1 MKMPQITVMRS
12 KFTPP
17 MFSRIAGRVT
27 KIGLIWLLT
36 VASLVYSLTGCLT
49 TPLLT
54 EVSIHPQSIS
64 PNGDEIND
72 TATLRI
78 PVGRRANVTVILLDA
93 QGTEI
98 MLRDRVTRAPD
109 DYELAF
115 NGAVKVGDTGNSRV
129 LPDGEYVFRV
139 IVEDVDG
146 GERVEKE
153 ASLTIT
159 NADTTPVEISG
170 LATSLEIISPNGDAI
185 DDEVRVSYGLN
196 KLSTTQVYA
205 LAESGRRYLIEPPL
219 EKNATLQSHIWN
231 GASGDKV
238 VPDGD
243 YQFVVEAWDEA
254 GNFSVAYTPIRIEN
268 GGVSRLEIV
277 DAKISPVAL
286 AKGGVL
292 NVRITVKNT
301 GETRLKT
308 MGPPP
313 DTIYTTEMNFASF
326 RDPDDPNIALYFER
340 PGVWRVGIGW
350 TNAPQ
355 NLPIRWGLF
364 ADFERELLP
373 GEEATVTG
381 QIQVMESSTRELTFY
396 ASVVQEGVGFPG
408 GQVGHTRV
416 KVSF

>member
-1 MKMPQITVMRS
+1 MPRTTRVRYYLS
-12 KFTPP
+12 PP
-17 MFSRIAGRVT
+17 RTRCIRDRLSRTSA
-27 KIGLIWLLT
+27 IWFL
-36 VASLVYSLTGCLT
+36 VIASLLYPLTGCLT
-49 TPLLT
+49 SPLLGDVT
-54 EVSIHPQSIS
+54 IHPQSIS

-72 TATLRI
+72 SATLRI
-78 PVGRRANVTVILLDA
+78 PLGRRANVTVILID
-93 QGTEI
+93 GKGNEI
-98 MLRDRVTRAPD
+98 ILRVGVTRAPD

-115 NGAVKVGDTGNSRV
+115 NGAVKVGDAGNSRV

-146 GERVEKE
+146 GDREQQE
-153 ASLTIT
+153 ATLTIT
-159 NADTTPVEISG
+159 NADTTPVEISD
-170 LATSLEIISPNGDAI
+170 LATSLATISPNGDAI

-205 LAESGRRYLIEPPL
+205 QAESGRRYLIEPPL
-219 EKNATLQSHIWN
+219 KKNATLQSHIWN

-254 GNFSVAYTPIRIEN
+254 GNFSVAYIPIRIEN

-277 DAKISPVAL
+277 DAKISPVAV
-286 AKGGVL
+286 AKGGIV
-292 NVRITVKNT
+292 NIRITVKNT

-313 DTIYTTEMNFASF
+313 DTLYTTEMNFATF

-373 GEEATVTG
+373 GEEAIITG

>member
-1 MKMPQITVMRS
+1 MRFTDNPT
-12 KFTPP
+12 KFRGILYRAA
-17 MFSRIAGRVT
+17 S
-27 KIGLIWLLT
+27 IGAIWLF
-36 VASLVYSLTGCLT
+36 AIAIPIYSLTGCLT
-49 TPLLT
+49 TTLLT
-54 EVSIHPQSIS
+54 EVTIHPQTIS

-78 PVGRRANVTVILLDA
+78 PVGRRANVTVILLDSK
-93 QGTEI
+93 GTEI

-115 NGAVKVGDTGNSRV
+115 NGAVRVGDTGNSRV
-129 LPDGEYVFRV
+129 LPDGEYAFRV

-153 ASLTIT
+153 ASFTIA
-159 NADTTPVEISG
+159 NADTMPVEISN
-170 LATSLEIISPNGDAI
+170 LATSLTTISPNGDAI

-205 LAESGRRYLIEPPL
+205 LSDSGRRYLIEPPL

-231 GASGDKV
+231 GAAGDKV

-243 YQFVVEAWDEA
+243 YQFVVEAWDTA
-254 GNFSVAYTPIRIEN
+254 GNFSVAFAPIRIEN

-277 DAKISPVAL
+277 DAKFSPVAV
-286 AKGGVL
+286 ASGGTL

-301 GETRLKT
+301 GETRLNT

-313 DTIYTTEMNFASF
+313 DTAYTTEMNFATF
-326 RDPDDPNIALYFER
+326 RDPDNPNIALYFER

-355 NLPIRWGLF
+355 NLPVRWGLF
-364 ADFERELLP
+364 DDLDRELLP
-373 GEEATVTG
+373 GEEVTITG
-381 QIQVMESSTRELTFY
+381 QIEVMESSTRELTFY